1 MNQALGKVVT
11 AVMIDEND
19 QDYFVQPDRNGQT
32 YRLPKDEAPQV
43 LHIGGSVSGFVYE
56 NDQHQLQMTC
66 QQDVYKRQCADH
78 GDRRDQGLG

>member
-56 NDQHQLQMTC
+56 PAPAPD
-66 QQDVYKRQCADH
+66 DVSTHPNRC
-78 GDRRDQGLG
+78 RRSL

>member
-32 YRLPKDEAPQV
+32 YRLPKDEAPRSST
-43 LHIGGSVSGFVYE
+43 L
-56 NDQHQLQMTC
+56 
-66 QQDVYKRQCADH
+66 AD
-78 GDRRDQGLG
+78 RSPASFMKTTSTSSR